1 MFNVLKRIQ
10 LFIRFFFHTTKFLS
24 IAVVI
29 MYYRS
34 FVRDRLV
41 SYGEYNIIYNIFI
54 TFES

>member
-34 FVRDRLV
+34 VVRDRLV